1 MLLSVYT
8 RLDINKP
15 YFVSTENVH
24 TGVKDFNTTSD
35 LDQSKK
41 PIITATTTENLVL
54 PAIVAEEKTNDSD
67 TLPGIKI
74 KEITKAEEIRVTDD
88 KSKATINNIRA
99 TSTTDNYEDSRDEII
114 SEVDVES
121 AEPVVTD
128 ESAELTPDSDYGGVS
143 LAGTKNTR
151 QTEIISNTTES
162 VIDEMETKSNDSLKS
177 NQEQKEDFV
186 IIDGQKYPLKE
197 AVGLQ
202 RGEDE
207 EDDRKAG
214 RKGGNED
221 GYSSSTD
228 SSDTSIVNEFSTSFT
243 EVSTELTTPLDCSM
257 YYNKNRTDV
266 STTESVFDLDS
277 STLGLTDSLEAEIIR
292 EYECQYLLEGGS
304 TESGFN
310 ENMLTENNSNENIS
324 TETNETLSY
333 TTYNDTTES
342 SSTMGSVM
350 AKLKYS
356 SSTPSDSDDIE
367 KTSNPVKELSAP
379 SMSLPSTLKPT
390 EDDEGIEN
398 GMHIEFPKQPDDL
411 STHGGQM
418 QHESD
423 VGGTQIPEKIE
434 GRSPGEPHLVPEFE
448 RNVSVHSTVLRPV
461 YASSS
466 TESRQTILD
475 VTAGPGID
483 AEEFDGPNKSS
494 TEEYDGNNILSSET
508 VDPLGESYQ
517 KKSAGFMDFFDKLN
531 FKIGV

>member
-1 MLLSVYT
+1 M
-8 RLDINKP
+8 RE
-15 YFVSTENVH
+15 F
-24 TGVKDFNTTSD
+24 
-35 LDQSKK
+35 
-41 PIITATTTENLVL
+41 
-54 PAIVAEEKTNDSD
+54 
-67 TLPGIKI
+67 
-74 KEITKAEEIRVTDD
+74 
-88 KSKATINNIRA
+88 
-99 TSTTDNYEDSRDEII
+99 TSTTDNYEDSPAELIPD
-114 SEVDVES
+114 VHVES

-128 ESAELTPDSDYGGVS
+128 ESAELTPDSDYGGGS

-162 VIDEMETKSNDSLKS
+162 VIDEMETKSNESIKS
-177 NQEQKEDFV
+177 SQEQKEDFV

-228 SSDTSIVNEFSTSFT
+228 ASDTSIGNEISTSFT
-243 EVSTELTTPLDCSM
+243 ESSDEVTTPLDCSM
-257 YYNKNRTDV
+257 YYNKSRSL
-266 STTESVFDLDS
+266 STTESDFDLES
-277 STLGLTDSLEAEIIR
+277 STLGLTDSVEAEIIR
-292 EYECQYLLEGGS
+292 EYECLYLLEVSSTTESAS
-304 TESGFN
+304 TEN
-310 ENMLTENNSNENIS
+310 VS
-324 TETNETLSY
+324 TEKISSESIETVSY
-333 TTYNDTTES
+333 TTEKESTEG

-350 AKLKYS
+350 DKLKYS
-356 SSTPSDSDDIE
+356 EQTPLDSDDTM
-367 KTSNPVKELSAP
+367 KTVSPAKELSAP
-379 SMSLPSTLKPT
+379 STSLPSILKPDVKT
-390 EDDEGIEN
+390 IPEDDEGIEN

-418 QHESD
+418 QHEPD
-423 VGGTQIPEKIE
+423 IGGTQFTEKIE

-448 RNVSVHSTVLRPV
+448 RNVTVHRTVLRPV

-475 VTAGPGID
+475 VTAGPGIY
-483 AEEFDGPNKSS
+483 AEDFDGPNKSS
-494 TEEYDGNNILSSET
+494 TEEYDGNSVLSSET

-517 KKSAGFMDFFDKLN
+517 KKPAGFMDFFDKLN